1 VAVVVDRGGA
11 RSASRRRSAVESA
24 VEGGHGVAAS
34 CELHDNS
41 PLNHEIDITVGVRA
55 LEKWLEEE
63 RRRLCSSGLAQ
74 DDNSKDFASF
84 FTNVLKAVKVV
95 GEEDRSGFDVF
106 FSVSFSAK
114 ARLMERFVR
123 TSTMLKTGCEGQRYS
138 AGTMRSMLNEMQVWY
153 YFR

>member
-1 VAVVVDRGGA
+1 
-11 RSASRRRSAVESA
+11 VESA